1 MAGQNT
7 HNFDDGNFETEVLGA
22 SGPVLVDFGADWCG
36 PCQMLAPLIDELADE
51 YAGKLTV
58 GKVDVEKAVR
68 TASKFNAHS
77 IPLLVF
83 FRNGEEV
90 HRELG
95 LRSKLALKAIIAE
108 KLGVGADSPVTPAG
122 G

>member
-7 HNFDDGNFETEVLGA
+7 RNFDDGNFETEVLGA
-22 SGPVLVDFGADWCG
+22 RGPVLVDFGADWCG
-36 PCQMLAPLIDELADE
+36 PCQMLAPVIDELANE
-51 YAGKLTV
+51 YAGKMII

-68 TASKFNAHS
+68 TASQFNAQS
-77 IPLLVF
+77 IPLLLF
-83 FRNGEEV
+83 IKDGQEV

-95 LRSKLALKAIIAE
+95 LRSKAALKALIAQ
-108 KLGVGADSPVTPAG
+108 KLGVGAEAASSAG